1 MLLANSTDSRLEVR
15 LREMNE
21 ALLLSSLHQHEQTE
35 RAEKATALAL
45 ESEDRYRTLFEV
57 GPMAVFS
64 CDASGG
70 IQKYNRF
77 AAECWG
83 REPNLGESGDN
94 YCGSFK
100 LFLPNGDSL
109 PHDLRPI
116 AEVLRGEIPEV
127 RDVEAVIERPDGT
140 RITIVVNI
148 RPIVNASGAITGAI
162 NCAYD
167 ITDRKRAESALRE
180 QSEALADLH
189 RRKDEFLA
197 MLSHELRNPLAPIS
211 NAVHLLRLRKNED
224 PLQLQARVTIERQ
237 LAQMTRLIDDLM
249 EVSRITTGRV
259 HLRPDRVAVAGIVE
273 RAVETASPL
282 IDQKRHDL
290 AVSVPAEPIWLYAD
304 AGRLEQVVVNLLTNA
319 AKYTG
324 ENGRIWLA
332 LEREGDEAVIR
343 IRDTGVGIAPGLLPR
358 VFDLFTQA
366 ERTLD
371 RSQGGL
377 GIGLALVQR
386 LVEMHRGTVE
396 VTSVL
401 GHGSEFVV
409 RLPVLLAPA
418 PVIPV
423 TSIAPPVA
431 SEGLLRILVVD
442 DNVDSADS
450 LAMLL
455 QACGHNVRTAYDG
468 KSGLGVALE
477 YRPEVMLL
485 DIGLPGMDGYEV
497 AKRLRLLPE
506 LPDLVLIAMTGYGL
520 DSDRNRS
527 KEAGFDHHLVKPA
540 DFDALLRILDGVS
553 KRVNRL

>member
-109 PHDLRPI
+109 PHDLCPI

-167 ITDRKRAESALRE
+167 ITDRKRAESALGE

-497 AKRLRLLPE
+497 AKRLRLLHE